1 LKRPPGISGEPS
13 PQPSASHRGVTVL
26 SVSALPDDQ
35 LHLRRLFDH
44 TKWALFE
51 ARTCREAVA
60 ILRRQRVGVVI
71 CEEELPDG
79 DWRDLLR
86 QLRAIPDVPYLIV
99 TSRLADEQ
107 MWVEVL
113 DGGGFNVLE
122 KPFDSTEL
130 FRVVSLAWL
139 AWNDRG
145 AGSSRAAAAGAD

>member
-1 LKRPPGISGEPS
+1 M
-13 PQPSASHRGVTVL
+13 
-26 SVSALPDDQ
+26 
-35 LHLRRLFDH
+35 
-44 TKWALFE
+44 
-51 ARTCREAVA
+51 A